1 MVLLPSPKNFRQFY
15 SRMAM
20 ASRHAFLKFPSAR
33 HTVTSES
40 ELETVQHAQSNCSW
54 LAAASAGEY
63 AKAITQI
70 KSAPIFFMLLNLIL
84 IRR

>member
-1 MVLLPSPKNFRQFY
+1 MALLPSPKNFRQFY
-15 SRMAM
+15 CRRAL

-40 ELETVQHAQSNCSW
+40 ELDTVQHAQSNCSW

-63 AKAITQI
+63 AKAIKQI
-70 KSAPIFFMLLNLIL
+70 KNAPIFFLLLNLVL
-84 IRR
+84 ICR